1 MPDFFAM
8 GRLAS
13 LRCSCMNNPIP
24 SRITSHRNLLVSR
37 EIHMLGAMVS
47 CSTLVFKTCFA
58 FGEWHVDR
66 VNCSGIPVLG
76 ERGACFAQNIYI
88 CAIARNYQKQNNLAV
103 LN

>member
-13 LRCSCMNNPIP
+13 LRCSCMYNPIP
-24 SRITSHRNLLVSR
+24 SRITSHRNLLV
-37 EIHMLGAMVS
+37 
-47 CSTLVFKTCFA
+47 

-103 LN
+103 LNRVSCFIFAILHLR